1 MFLGF
6 VLVDLIARAL
16 QARRAVVIRP
26 GELLWKVP
34 KGFYLSEGHTW
45 LQPDAS
51 ARVKVGAD
59 ALVAHALGAVDKV
72 VLPRPGELVKAGQ
85 PLFQLK
91 YQAGDLKIPSS
102 ITGQVVALNPILE
115 GHPDLVAKD
124 PYGAGWI
131 CAITPTE
138 SNAGRDGM
146 RSGERAAAW
155 LEREFH
161 RLREFLSVQISP
173 DLAVGLTNQDG
184 GLPAVGSLAHL
195 DRGVWS
201 AFEAEFLYPR
211 QGEPKH

>member
-1 MFLGF
+1 VVALFVAAMFLGF

-91 YQAGDLKIPSS
+91 YHRPGGSPQSHSRRTPGPCCQRPLWRGLDMRY
-102 ITGQVVALNPILE
+102 
-115 GHPDLVAKD
+115 HP
-124 PYGAGWI
+124 
-131 CAITPTE
+131 
-138 SNAGRDGM
+138 
-146 RSGERAAAW
+146 
-155 LEREFH
+155 H
-161 RLREFLSVQISP
+161 
-173 DLAVGLTNQDG
+173 
-184 GLPAVGSLAHL
+184 
-195 DRGVWS
+195 
-201 AFEAEFLYPR
+201 
-211 QGEPKH
+211 